1 MFQTMIKKSIQKS
14 QHCQRNWDLT
24 REIPEEDLN
33 VMRSAVTEC
42 PSKQNL
48 VYYTPYFITHRDTI
62 EEIYSYTKG
71 FKSLENGE
79 WVSRTNS
86 QVLANLLVVFVQNK
100 DVLKDVQVKYDDIP
114 KDLYAKY
121 SEEGDVHAIF
131 KNNFKWN
138 QHTQNEMM
146 VSVGIA
152 SGYLNLTAT
161 MLGYSTGCCQCY
173 DIPKVKKLLGIYE
186 EPLLMMGVGFKDET
200 RNRRE
205 HHKEDFVFPT
215 FTKKIEVI
223 DI

>member
-24 REIPEEDLN
+24 REIPEEDLD

-62 EEIYSYTKG
+62 EEIYSYTQG
-71 FKSLENGE
+71 FRSLENGE
-79 WVSRTNS
+79 WVDRTNS
-86 QVLANLLVVFVQNK
+86 QVLANLLVVFVQNT
-100 DVLKDVQVKYDDIP
+100 DVLKDVQVKYEDG
-114 KDLYAKY
+114 KF
-121 SEEGDVHAIF
+121 SDVHHIVT
-131 KNNFKWN
+131 NNYEWN
-138 QHTQNEMM
+138 KKAQDEMM
-146 VSVGIA
+146 VSIGIA

-173 DIPKVKKLLGIYE
+173 DQPKVKKLLGIYE

-205 HHKEDFVFPT
+205 HHKDDFVFPT